1 MNNKPI
7 EIIGRIDLQEYLI
20 KAINAEYPTD
30 FKWLTDMFSYI
41 IEPEYE
47 DEFILIKDNQ
57 FCVKL
62 KDQDNNE
69 NVVTYLLMDK
79 YINAILTPKL
89 KLTVPANSIPYLTED
104 VDTTVGRLI
113 ANYLLILRPFKGKI
127 SYINNKFDVS
137 TIENKYI
144 VKLLASP
151 DEKDLDKKITIDEYT
166 KFIDTVSFLTRL
178 NRFIVHAGGPDFM
191 TRPDGIE
198 TYRKKLIEE
207 AKKKYG
213 DDAMERLD
221 VIGEIDK
228 KLEAY
233 EKEATKEDPA
243 MLMEVAGKT
252 KQALK
257 KMYGAYGHGGDFY
270 YNDGKAHYLE
280 NSLEEGWD
288 DTKEAITI
296 LYNDIRTGS
305 YSRGAETQKGGYAA
319 KQGLRAT
326 TDLKIIKGDCGSK
339 VGLDSLITEKD
350 KETFIGRYII
360 SNGKPLML
368 TEENINKYI
377 NKVVSLRTPMFC
389 HTENNFCSTCMGEQ
403 AKNYQNGIA
412 IMVINMA
419 GIILNTSMK
428 AMHDQSIKL
437 VNLSLDDMI

>member
-1 MNNKPI
+1 MSEK
-7 EIIGRIDLQEYLI
+7 IIDSVGKITLTDYLV
-20 KAINAEYPTD
+20 KAINLDYPAD
-30 FKWLTDMFSYI
+30 FQWLTGMFSFI
-41 IEPEYE
+41 AEKEYE
-47 DEFILIKDNQ
+47 DEFIIIQDNQ
-57 FCVKL
+57 FFVKL
-62 KDQDNNE
+62 KNEEDNEKIDN
-69 NVVTYLLMDK
+69 YLLMSN
-79 YINAILTPKL
+79 YENAILTPKTQI
-89 KLTVPANSIPYLTED
+89 KVAANSIPYLKED

-113 ANYLLILRPFKGKI
+113 ANYLLILRIFKGKVD
-127 SYINNKFDVS
+127 YINNKFDVS

-151 DEKDLDKKITIDEYT
+151 DDKDIDKKITIEEYT
-166 KFIDTVSFLTRL
+166 KFIDTVSYLTRL

-213 DDAMERLD
+213 EDAMERLD

-233 EKEATKEDPA
+233 EKEATKDDPA
-243 MLMEVAGKT
+243 MLMEVEGKT

-257 KMYGAYGHGGDFY
+257 KMYGAYGHGGDFF

-326 TDLKIIKGDCGSK
+326 TDIKIVKGDCGSK

-350 KETFIGRYII
+350 KETYIGRYII
-360 SNGKPLML
+360 SNGKPLLL
-368 TEENINKYI
+368 TDENIDKYI
-377 NKVVSLRTPMFC
+377 NKVVTLRTPMFC
-389 HTENNFCSTCMGEQ
+389 HMENHFCSTCMGEQ

-428 AMHDQSIKL
+428 AMHDQSIKIVKL
-437 VNLSLDDMI
+437 NLDDMI